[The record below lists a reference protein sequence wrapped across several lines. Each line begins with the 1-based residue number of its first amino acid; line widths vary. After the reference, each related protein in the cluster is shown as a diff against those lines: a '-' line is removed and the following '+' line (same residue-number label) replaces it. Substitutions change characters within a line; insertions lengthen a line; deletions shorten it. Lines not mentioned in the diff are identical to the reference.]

1 VPPPRQGVNDANH
14 PPPVIRKISINQLQ
28 PGMFVSGQRQ
38 SWLDQVLRRPGF
50 LITETAQ
57 IDRLLERGL
66 QEVSIDTE
74 RGLDLPENLLLT
86 AEDTLSRTNR
96 AQLRPIPRPIPRLH
110 PRHIR
115 PQVSLGEE
123 RRRASR
129 LLREGTQM
137 LDDLMLSAQV
147 GKRVDAARLEGVV
160 SKMYESVVRNPDAL
174 VPLARLKGMDSYA
187 SEHALATAAL
197 IIALGRQQGVP
208 APELEKMALGTML
221 KDIGHSAIDRK
232 LMGKRGQFSE
242 AEYTLVQSH
251 VEEGLAVLEATSS
264 LPETTVAVVLEHHER
279 FNGAGYPY
287 RMVSD
292 EISLAGRLAAIVD
305 TYDAMTSDRPYR
317 AALSPT
323 QALRELYE
331 QGGAQFDPTLVAGL
345 VKTLGV
351 YPVGTLVLLESGHL
365 GVVEQLN
372 YEQVF
377 KPVVNVIYHTARR
390 QYVTPVSV
398 DLTRKVGNHYGQI
411 VRAESFE
418 RWGLSPV
425 RWLPA

>member
-1 VPPPRQGVNDANH
+1 MIRQID
-14 PPPVIRKISINQLQ
+14 IDQLKL
-28 PGMFVSGQRQ
+28 GMYVSGLPQ
-38 SWLDQVLRRPGF
+38 SWLDQVLRRQGF
-50 LITETAQ
+50 LLSETAQ
-57 IDRLLERGL
+57 IDRLYAKGL
-66 QEVSIDTE
+66 RQVSIDTE
-74 RGLDLPENLLLT
+74 RGLDLPEEPVLT
-86 AEDTLSRTNR
+86 AGNQRGRIDR
-96 AQLRPIPRPIPRLH
+96 PRPRP
-110 PRHIR
+110 PR

-187 SEHALATAAL
+187 SEHALASAAL

-279 FNGAGYPY
+279 YNGAGYPY
-287 RMVSD
+287 RMAGD

-377 KPVVNVIYHTARR
+377 KPVVNVIYHASRR